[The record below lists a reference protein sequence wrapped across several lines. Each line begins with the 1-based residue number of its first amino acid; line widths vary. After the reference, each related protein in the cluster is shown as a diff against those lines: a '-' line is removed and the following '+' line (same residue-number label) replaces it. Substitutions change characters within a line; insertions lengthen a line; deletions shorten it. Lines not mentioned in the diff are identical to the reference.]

1 MGIPLLTSGEACSG
15 PGPGRKQWE
24 QRRHSHSHPEGR
36 SFLKSATPG
45 APWMPSP
52 HSGGHAAVQIMD
64 LAAPRYN
71 AGRWALGADGP
82 KQDNGRGKAEGEPRE
97 RTQEE
102 QEEWEGVAFP
112 YNRGRQQWKDLRD
125 QLAKSFTVFKK
136 TNFMQKHQYIGAVL
150 VEATLVGFPTIYSP

>member
-64 LAAPRYN
+64 LAVPQYN

-82 KQDNGRGKAEGEPRE
+82 KQDNGRGKAEGSPGRGPR
-97 RTQEE
+97 RSRKNGKGWLSPT
-102 QEEWEGVAFP
+102 
-112 YNRGRQQWKDLRD
+112 
-125 QLAKSFTVFKK
+125 
-136 TNFMQKHQYIGAVL
+136 IGAGSSGK
-150 VEATLVGFPTIYSP
+150 T